1 MELFRD
7 TFPYTAPPLWRVDDT
22 GPAPAPAPAL
32 SPFLTD
38 TSFRDGQQAAT
49 APYAPATILRLYDL
63 LHRLGGPRGAVR
75 QAEFFLYEPRDRDAV
90 ELCLARGYAAPEV
103 TAWIR
108 ADPRDLALVRA
119 AGLRET
125 GILTSS
131 SDYHIYWKLGWD
143 RTEAMRRYLE
153 VAEAAVTAGI
163 RIRCHLE
170 DLTRADVP
178 GFVVPLAV
186 RLAELSAQSG
196 VEIRLRLCD
205 TLGLGLPFPS
215 APLPRSVPRLVRALI
230 EQAGFPGE
238 RLEWHGH
245 NDFGLAVANAM
256 AAWLHG
262 CAAVNGTWL
271 GFGER
276 TGNVPI
282 EAMAVAYCGLT
293 GSADLDLAAA
303 TEAARVFERDLG
315 YAVPPM
321 TPFVGSQ
328 MARTAAGIH
337 ADGIRKNE
345 EVYSIF
351 DTGALLGRPLEV
363 AVTDRAGAAGV
374 AFWLARRLGREV
386 DKKGPEVTALTEWVR
401 QAFAGGRREP
411 LSDQE
416 LEAAAEQVG
425 ITVRA

>member
-1 MELFRD
+1 
-7 TFPYTAPPLWRVDDT
+7 VDDT
-22 GPAPAPAPAL
+22 GPAPAPAP
-32 SPFLTD
+32 SQHPFLTD
-38 TSFRDGQQAAT
+38 TSFRDGQQAAA
-49 APYAPATILRLYDL
+49 APYTPRQIVRLYDL
-63 LHRLGGPRGAVR
+63 LHRLGGHRGVVR
-75 QAEFFLYEPRDRDAV
+75 QAEFFLYEARDREAV
-90 ELCLARGYAAPEV
+90 EGCLQLGHTAPEV

-108 ADPRDLALVRA
+108 ADPRDLGLVRA
-119 AGLRET
+119 AGLKET
-125 GILTSS
+125 GILTSC
-131 SDYHIYWKLGWD
+131 SDYHIFWKLGWT
-143 RTEAMRRYLE
+143 REEAMRRYLE
-153 VAEAAVTAGI
+153 VAEAAVGAGI

-170 DLTRADVP
+170 DLTRADVH
-178 GFVVPLAV
+178 GFVVPLAI
-186 RLAELSAQSG
+186 RLAELSRQSG

-205 TLGLGLPFPS
+205 TLGLGLPFAS
-215 APLPRSVPRLVRALI
+215 APLPRGVPRLVRALCDH
-230 EQAGFPGE
+230 AGFPGE

-293 GSADLDLAAA
+293 GADDLDLAAA
-303 TEAARVFERDLG
+303 TDAARFFETELR

-321 TPFVGSQ
+321 TPFVGAQ
-328 MARTAAGIH
+328 MARTSAGIH

-351 DTGALLGRPLEV
+351 DTAALLGRPLEV

-374 AFWLARRLGREV
+374 AFWLSRRLAREV

-401 QAFAGGRREP
+401 QAFADGRREP
-411 LSDQE
+411 LSDAE
-416 LEAAAEQVG
+416 LEAAAAQLGVLAG
-425 ITVRA
+425 FR

>member
-1 MELFRD
+1 M
-7 TFPYTAPPLWRVDDT
+7 DDT
-22 GPAPAPAPAL
+22 GPAPAPAP
-32 SPFLTD
+32 SQHPFLTD
-38 TSFRDGQQAAT
+38 TSFRDGQQAAA
-49 APYAPATILRLYDL
+49 APYTPRQVVRLYDL
-63 LHRLGGPRGAVR
+63 LHRLGGPRGVVR
-75 QAEFFLYEPRDRDAV
+75 QAEFFLYEARDREAV
-90 ELCLARGYAAPEV
+90 EGCLQLGHTAPEV

-108 ADPRDLALVRA
+108 ADPRDLGLVRA
-119 AGLRET
+119 AGLKET
-125 GILTSS
+125 GILTSC
-131 SDYHIYWKLGWD
+131 SDYHIFWKLGWT
-143 RTEAMRRYLE
+143 REEAMRRYLE
-153 VAEAAVTAGI
+153 VAEAAVGAGI

-170 DLTRADVP
+170 DLTRADVH
-178 GFVVPLAV
+178 GFVVPLAI
-186 RLAELSAQSG
+186 RLAELSRQSG

-205 TLGLGLPFPS
+205 TLGLGLPFAS
-215 APLPRSVPRLVRALI
+215 APLPRGVPRLVRALCDH
-230 EQAGFPGE
+230 AGFPGE

-293 GSADLDLAAA
+293 GADDLDLAAA
-303 TEAARVFERDLG
+303 TDAARFFETELR

-321 TPFVGSQ
+321 TPFVGAQ
-328 MARTAAGIH
+328 MARTSAGIH

-351 DTGALLGRPLEV
+351 DTAALLGRPLEV

-374 AFWLARRLGREV
+374 AFWLSRRLAREV

-401 QAFAGGRREP
+401 QAFADGRREP
-411 LSDQE
+411 LSDAE
-416 LEAAAEQVG
+416 LEAAAAQLGVLAG
-425 ITVRA
+425 FR